1 MKVLLVDDH
10 PLVQDG
16 VKLMLERHYAPLTM
30 HSAYD
35 YSQALKLVESN
46 IDLDLVLF
54 DLGLPDMCCFDG
66 LRHLVSCLE
75 SIPVV
80 VLSASEDPK
89 DMREALA
96 IGANGYIPKSFSND
110 AIANAIQMVLTGARY
125 IPFAAL
131 DTGDILQ
138 DQATTS
144 WCVTKSI
151 DQPKLSKRQIEVLGL
166 VIKGK
171 TNKEIGRTLFIS
183 DTTARA
189 HITAILKALK
199 VTNRTQACY
208 VAAQLGL
215 GPH

>member
-1 MKVLLVDDH
+1 MEVLLVDDH
-10 PLVQDG
+10 PLIQDG
-16 VKLMLERHYAPLTM
+16 IKLILERHYAPVIM

-35 YSQALKLVESN
+35 YSQALELIESN
-46 IDLDLVLF
+46 TDFDLVLF
-54 DLGLPDMCCFDG
+54 DLRLPDVQCFEG
-66 LRHLVSCLE
+66 LRHILSYLE
-75 SIPVV
+75 NTPVI

-96 IGANGYIPKSFSND
+96 IGAHGYIPKSSSND
-110 AIANAIQMVLTGARY
+110 AIASAIQLALTGARY

-131 DTGDILQ
+131 DTGNTTQ
-138 DQATTS
+138 DQTTTGRHS
-144 WCVTKSI
+144 AENIGQS
-151 DQPKLSKRQIEVLGL
+151 KLSKRQIEVLGL

-189 HITAILKALK
+189 HITAIFKALK

-208 VAAQLGL
+208 VATQLGL
-215 GPH
+215 WPR